1 MALRPSG
8 RLGGPRGPGAG
19 WLRPGSD
26 TKFSTERR
34 KLDRKIHADSEA
46 FTRTGHHPRQIRK
59 TCGDPTYL
67 RVVIESD
74 RTQASRT
81 MNAETAQAVTERV
94 N

>member
-1 MALRPSG
+1 MAALVPAGSG
-8 RLGGPRGPGAG
+8 
-19 WLRPGSD
+19 PGSD

-59 TCGDPTYL
+59 TCGDPTYYL

-81 MNAETAQAVTERV
+81 MNAETAQTVTDRV